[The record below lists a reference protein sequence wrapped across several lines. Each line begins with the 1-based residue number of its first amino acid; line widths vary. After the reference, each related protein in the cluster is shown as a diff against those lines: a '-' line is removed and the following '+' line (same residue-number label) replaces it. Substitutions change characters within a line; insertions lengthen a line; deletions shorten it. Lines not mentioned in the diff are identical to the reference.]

1 MTEPTGGAASRTD
14 RPLRLAYLMSRFP
27 KATETFILNE
37 ILELRRRG
45 HHVEIF
51 PLVREREA
59 VVQPEAAQLVA
70 EMHDLR
76 PWSRSVL
83 AAQAY
88 WLRRAPRRYL
98 ATWARA
104 IAGNVRS
111 PRFLVRVFAVVP
123 AGAAIARSVVE
134 RDLDHVHAHWA
145 THPTLAAW
153 VAARLSGRRYT
164 FTGHAHDLYVDR
176 TMLAA
181 KVADAAA
188 VVTISQANR
197 DRIRSW
203 FGEAAAE
210 RTVVIHCGVDPAR
223 FAPPATVGG
232 AAEAAL
238 PPAPAAERPTRLLVV
253 ASLQPQKGHRFL
265 VEACRLLRARG
276 HDVRATFVGEGPER
290 ADLER
295 RIAET
300 DLGGIVSLAGAQPS
314 DRVAEAI
321 AAADVVIQPSV
332 VLRSGKTEGIPVAL
346 MEAMAAERPVIASRV
361 SGIPELVVDGETGL
375 LVEPGR
381 PDEIAAAVE
390 RLIADRGLAARLARN
405 GRARVL
411 SAFDLHRTTAE
422 LEAVFRAAI
431 DGATPGR

>member
-1 MTEPTGGAASRTD
+1 
-14 RPLRLAYLMSRFP
+14 MSRFP

-37 ILELRRRG
+37 ILELKRLG

-59 VVQPEAAQLVA
+59 VVQPEAARLAA

-76 PWSRSVL
+76 PWSRGVL

-88 WLRRAPRRYL
+88 WLARSPRRYV

-104 IAGNVRS
+104 LAGNLRS
-111 PRFLVRVFAVVP
+111 PRFLVRSLAVVP
-123 AGAAIARSVVE
+123 AGAAIARAVVAS
-134 RDLDHVHAHWA
+134 DLDHIHAHWA

-176 TMLAA
+176 TMLAT
-181 KVADAAA
+181 KVADAAS
-188 VVTISQANR
+188 VVTISEANR
-197 DRIRSW
+197 ARIRDW
-203 FGEAAAE
+203 FGDGAAA

-223 FAPPATVGG
+223 FAPASDGPSPDRAG
-232 AAEAAL
+232 
-238 PPAPAAERPTRLLVV
+238 PTRILVV

-265 VEACRLLRARG
+265 VDACRLLRDRG
-276 HDVRATFVGEGPER
+276 REVTASFVGEGPER

-295 RIAET
+295 RIHESG
-300 DLGGIVSLAGAQPS
+300 LEGIVSMAGAQPS
-314 DRVAEAI
+314 AAV
-321 AAADVVIQPSV
+321 AAAIGGADIVVQPSV
-332 VLRSGKTEGIPVAL
+332 VLESGKTEGIPVAL
-346 MEAMAAERPVIASRV
+346 MEAMAAERPVIASRL
-361 SGIPELVVDGETGL
+361 SGIPELVIDGNTGL

-381 PDEIAAAVE
+381 PDEIAAAIE
-390 RLIADRGLAARLARN
+390 RLIADPALAARLATA

-411 SAFDLHRTTAE
+411 SAFDLHQTTAE

-431 DGATPGR
+431 DRGRSSP